1 MENVNIHDP
10 TVLVPELAEALG
22 DNSLFS
28 GRVTLA
34 HDTRDTPFF
43 PTEGHYV
50 ELGYEQVG
58 VPDGIFGAL
67 TDQAVR
73 QFQEDS
79 GLVIDGVV
87 GPVTWELLFGEE

>member
-1 MENVNIHDP
+1 MQ
-10 TVLVPELAEALG
+10 ALQER
-22 DNSLFS
+22 L
-28 GRVTLA
+28 L
-34 HDTRDTPFF
+34 
-43 PTEGHYV
+43 
-50 ELGYEQVG
+50 ELGYAQVG
-58 VPDGIFGAL
+58 IPDGIFGAL